1 MGNLL
6 IKSRTSIKGFLIV
19 STWLFL
25 FHCLLNSSSN
35 HHSSIT
41 SILTLLETSLSDH
54 ISPPR
59 PIQTKLKVE
68 PPKGTTEWFKIV
80 MNDVVLS
87 VDESDELMHSLKSF
101 RTIISDELIRKTIDL
116 CKMPKIPTYSLLNK
130 SQY

>member
-6 IKSRTSIKGFLIV
+6 INT
-19 STWLFL
+19 
-25 FHCLLNSSSN
+25 HYD
-35 HHSSIT
+35 
-41 SILTLLETSLSDH
+41 E
-54 ISPPR
+54 
-59 PIQTKLKVE
+59 E

-116 CKMPKIPTYSLLNK
+116 CKMPKIPTYSLLNSTVIMWGIMVNIIVVIIMVQVWK
-130 SQY
+130 EYKVQCQCYKIISVLTGHFKVAQKKTKPV